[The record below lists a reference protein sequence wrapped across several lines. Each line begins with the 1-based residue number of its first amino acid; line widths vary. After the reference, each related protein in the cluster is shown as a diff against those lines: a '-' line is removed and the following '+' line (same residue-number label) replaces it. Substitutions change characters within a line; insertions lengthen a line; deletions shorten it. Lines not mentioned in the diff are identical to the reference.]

1 MLTPQYQIQP
11 LASKLWVETPGNTH
25 LRSITLVL
33 FGTALLALSAHV
45 QVPFWPV
52 KMSMQSFVVLALGIT
67 YGSRLGALTII
78 VYLLEGAVG
87 LPVFQAGG
95 SLAHF
100 AGPTA
105 GYLLGFVVAAWVVGR
120 AAEYRL
126 MRNLPSAIAI
136 LLLGDAIIMAL
147 GTGWLSTLIGFEKAL
162 SAGFLVFLPAEA
174 LKISLAVAL
183 ARATDRTIRA
193 Q

>member
-1 MLTPQYQIQP
+1 MLTPQYQTQP
-11 LASKLWVETPGNTH
+11 LASKLWVETPGNTY

-33 FGTALLALSAHV
+33 FGTFLLALSAHV

-78 VYLLEGAVG
+78 AYLLEGAVG

-95 SLAHF
+95 GLAHF

-105 GYLLGFVVAAWVVGR
+105 GYLLGFAVAAWVVGR
-120 AAEYRL
+120 FAERRL
-126 MRNLPSAIAI
+126 MRTLPSATAI

-147 GTGWLSTLIGFEKAL
+147 GTFWLSTLIGFEKAL
-162 SAGFLVFLPAEA
+162 SAGFLIFLPAEA
-174 LKISLAVAL
+174 LKIGLAVAL
-183 ARATDRTIRA
+183 TRATDRTIGAR
-193 Q
+193 